1 MGFHRFLGR
10 AGRGKQGPGMDGG
23 RPGFQKMTPLSP
35 IIWPCRQIL
44 RPHCK
49 CQTTAQKIEER
60 SRNGQKYG
68 PEKRTARRSYF
79 WRAMTRSAQLLV
91 FWNKPFGVSSRPS
104 GAVCYLTHALRKKFD
119 HCHEARTSEGE
130 TEPAKASKT
139 SAKTAPTLRPRG
151 RKKTVPELKNGT
163 GKRSQFWD
171 RLAVPKMGPPGAT
184 PLVFIKHAAPTVP
197 FLGPPGGPKTGT
209 VFCAQ

>member
-104 GAVCYLTHALRKKFD
+104 GAVCYLTHALRKNLTIATK
-119 HCHEARTSEGE
+119 
-130 TEPAKASKT
+130 PA
-139 SAKTAPTLRPRG
+139 
-151 RKKTVPELKNGT
+151 LK
-163 GKRSQFWD
+163 RERQSQP
-171 RLAVPKMGPPGAT
+171 RLAKPAPKQPPLSDRGAE
-184 PLVFIKHAAPTVP
+184 KRP
-197 FLGPPGGPKTGT
+197 F
-209 VFCAQ
+209 QN